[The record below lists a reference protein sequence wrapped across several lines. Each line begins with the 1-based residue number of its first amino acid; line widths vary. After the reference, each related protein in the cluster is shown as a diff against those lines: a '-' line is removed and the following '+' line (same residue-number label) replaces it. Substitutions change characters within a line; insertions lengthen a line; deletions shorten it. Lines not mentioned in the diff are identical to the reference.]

1 MITFL
6 LHFDPPYWDLLE
18 ASDDPH
24 AFDDDY
30 IDRNYPTIACGEA
43 IVVSKVVFDSIKC
56 KYPQARF
63 TRVND

>member
-30 IDRNYPTIACGEA
+30 IDCNYPTIACGEA
-43 IVVSKVVFDSIKC
+43 IVVDKDGFEMIRA

-63 TRVND
+63 AQDK